1 MSGAPKPV
9 ARRLTATLF
18 AGVAIS
24 RTGYIAAIT
33 VVTLVAKDM
42 LGSATWA
49 GLPGAVSVLGSALGS
64 TRLSAL
70 MERHGRRPGIAGGY
84 AMMALGGA
92 GAATAT
98 AIGSFCVLIVAMAV
112 FGFGASADN
121 LGRYAAAEVHPP
133 ARRGTAIAFVVWA
146 GTIGSVVG
154 PSLLGP
160 AEDLGTA
167 LGIEP
172 LAGGFLLA
180 VIGALAAM
188 AVIQVLLRPDP
199 LTFADRGDPLEPST
213 TGRVPMSH
221 AALTAL
227 TALAIGQVVMVVIMA
242 MTPIHVRDH
251 GHGLG
256 TVGVI
261 ISAHTLGMFAV
272 SPITGLLA
280 DRLGRVPVIVTGHLI
295 LAVSALLAAVAD
307 PAASG
312 VLTVALFLL
321 GLGWNFSF
329 VGGSA
334 LLSDG
339 LLPALRVRRQGQGD
353 SVVWV
358 GGAVAS
364 LASGFVLAASSYAV
378 LCFVGAALTVV
389 PLMVVTG
396 GRRLAAQRSDSA

>member
-1 MSGAPKPV
+1 MSGAPRPV

-64 TRLSAL
+64 ARLSAL
-70 MERHGRRPGIAGGY
+70 MERRGRRQGMAGGY
-84 AMMALGGA
+84 VVMSVGA
-92 GAATAT
+92 AAAATAT
-98 AIGSFCVLIVAMAV
+98 AIGSFSLLIVAMAV

-121 LGRYAAAEVHPP
+121 LGRYAAADVHPP
-133 ARRGTAIAFVVWA
+133 ARQGRAIAFVVWA
-146 GTIGSVVG
+146 GTVGSVVG
-154 PSLLGP
+154 PSLLEP

-172 LAGGFLLA
+172 FAGGFLLA
-180 VIGALAAM
+180 AVGAILAM
-188 AVIQVLLRPDP
+188 VVIQVLLRPDP
-199 LTFADRGDPLEPST
+199 LTFADRGDPLESLAA
-213 TGRVPMSH
+213 GRVPLSH
-221 AALTAL
+221 TALTAL

-242 MTPIHVRDH
+242 MTPIHVSDH

-256 TVGVI
+256 TVGII
-261 ISAHTLGMFAV
+261 ISAHTLGMFAF
-272 SPITGLLA
+272 SPLTGLLA

-312 VLTVALFLL
+312 VLTAALFLL

-334 LLSDG
+334 LLGDG
-339 LLPALRVRRQGQGD
+339 LRPGLKVRRQGQGD

-389 PLMVVTG
+389 PLMVVIG
-396 GRRLAAQRSDSA
+396 GRRLAAPPPESG